1 MIKKYNSVSEMVKD
15 ISSNSELADSVA
27 KEIRN
32 RRMAKFLFS
41 QRCKHNLTQKQMAEK
56 IECSQS
62 RVSKIENSYDR
73 DISVGDL
80 LDYAKALDLQLEMGF
95 RHHSAR
101 IVDLIKYHAFKIK
114 AYLNQLATLAQDD
127 EEMGKGVAK
136 FHLEA
141 KHNIDRLI
149 ASSFSKLSIIK
160 KLRISDKTNIHI
172 SEPIDKL
179 ATLRESDL
187 IRK

>member
-1 MIKKYNSVSEMVKD
+1 
-15 ISSNSELADSVA
+15 
-27 KEIRN
+27 
-32 RRMAKFLFS
+32 
-41 QRCKHNLTQKQMAEK
+41 
-56 IECSQS
+56 
-62 RVSKIENSYDR
+62 
-73 DISVGDL
+73 
-80 LDYAKALDLQLEMGF
+80 
-95 RHHSAR
+95 
-101 IVDLIKYHAFKIK
+101 
-114 AYLNQLATLAQDD
+114 
-127 EEMGKGVAK
+127 MGKGVAK

-160 KLRISDKTNIHI
+160 KLRIPDKTNIHI